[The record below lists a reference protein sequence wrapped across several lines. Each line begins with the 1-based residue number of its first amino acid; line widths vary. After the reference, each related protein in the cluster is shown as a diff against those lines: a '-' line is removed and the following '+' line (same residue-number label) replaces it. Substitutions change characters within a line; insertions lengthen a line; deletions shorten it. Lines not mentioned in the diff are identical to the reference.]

1 MHASFLIDRKQQ
13 SNSQEMQIMRSPI
26 QYSVTV
32 EYALS
37 SSASCACGKYKYA
50 AARHR
55 TLR

>member
-1 MHASFLIDRKQQ
+1 MHASFLTDRKQQ

-32 EYALS
+32 EYAVS
-37 SSASCACGKYKYA
+37 SSASCACGKYKHA

-55 TLR
+55 TPH